1 MYFTALSTDISLS
14 LSLFI
19 LPSSSSSSLLLLL
32 LPPTQVICFRSN
44 LIEKI
49 EGIEHLAST
58 LQSLELNDN
67 RVQSLRGVGGNT
79 ALEYVNRLNRVLDLL
94 ELLEYTYLWQCVYRV
109 YRVYCCNG

>member
-1 MYFTALSTDISLS
+1 MIRIITYVLWCVWYVLTEWCTIGCTLLPSVLTSLS

-79 ALEYVNRLNRVLDLL
+79 ALEYVNRLNRVL
-94 ELLEYTYLWQCVYRV
+94 E
-109 YRVYCCNG
+109 

>member
-1 MYFTALSTDISLS
+1 MVYYRMYFTALSTDISLS

-19 LPSSSSSSLLLLL
+19 LPSSSSSSLLLLLLLL

-79 ALEYVNRLNRVLDLL
+79 ALEYVNRLNRVL
-94 ELLEYTYLWQCVYRV
+94 E
-109 YRVYCCNG
+109 